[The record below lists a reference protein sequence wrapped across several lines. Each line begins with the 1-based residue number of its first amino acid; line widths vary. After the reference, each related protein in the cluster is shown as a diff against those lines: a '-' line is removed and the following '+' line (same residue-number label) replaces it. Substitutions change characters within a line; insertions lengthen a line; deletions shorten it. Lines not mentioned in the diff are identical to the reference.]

1 MKPRPL
7 RKIVC
12 SMCRAKPYPR
22 CSSYAKDALERALN
36 AKNPDKVRIKNARR
50 AYNMTP
56 AGIQEFIDAGNMR
69 EADKYKRIR
78 SSYIAIAKRESEI
91 KSDLKYEPFKVDY
104 DPFMKSVSKN
114 MHLALDTLNSNL
126 EGKEVIQRRK
136 EQHQKRLAEIE
147 TQYQKDVQ
155 GKSREEINV
164 LKKKRQEDRKN
175 AQTNWR
181 QMEWLGF
188 EFENAIQD
196 IPDNKVIQWHGPVY
210 SYQKPNG
217 GKSNVRI
224 DAWIVN
230 EKGEKKPLDAKFHA
244 WENSKGEPNY
254 DVPLNDA
261 RAIRDCIEEH
271 GVFYLL
277 VAKADCEYDKDGS
290 FKNWSYQLS
299 GKKPSSSGSKN
310 SRIRKTGAKVREY
323 SVYAITKEHLP
334 AEDGTIIN
342 DGKPR
347 LKHFSQGKQQSGA
360 SRESKYSL
368 NIGKNGLIPIM
379 KFTTPHG
386 QK

>member
-22 CSSYAKDALERALN
+22 CSSYAKEALQRALN
-36 AKNPDKVRIKNARR
+36 AKNPDKARIKNAQR
-50 AYNMTP
+50 AYNITP
-56 AGIQEFIDAGNMR
+56 AGIQEFIDAGNFR
-69 EADKYKRIR
+69 EAAKYKRIR
-78 SSYIAIAKRESEI
+78 SSYIAIAKREAEV

-104 DPFMKSVSKN
+104 DPFMQSASKN
-114 MHLALDTLNSNL
+114 IHLALNSLADTL

-136 EQHQKRLAEIE
+136 EQHQKRLVEIE
-147 TQYQKDVQ
+147 EKYRQDAQ
-155 GKSREEINV
+155 GKTREEIKA
-164 LKKKRQEDRKN
+164 LTAQRKIDRKN
-175 AQTNWR
+175 AQTNWK

-196 IPDNKVIQWHGPVY
+196 IPDNKAIQWNGPVY
-210 SYQKPNG
+210 SYDKGNG
-217 GKSNVRI
+217 RKSKVRI
-224 DAWIVN
+224 DAWIMN

-244 WENSKGEPNY
+244 WANSKGEPNY
-254 DVPLNDA
+254 EVPLNDA

-277 VAKADCEYDKDGS
+277 VAKADCNYDHDGS
-290 FKNWSYQLS
+290 FKNWSYSLS
-299 GKKPSSSGSKN
+299 GRTPVATGKN

-334 AEDGTIIN
+334 AEDDTVDN

-360 SRESKYSL
+360 AREGKYSL
-368 NIGKNGLIPIM
+368 NIGKGGLIPIM
-379 KFTTPHG
+379 KFTTKHG
-386 QK
+386 QNK

>member
-1 MKPRPL
+1 
-7 RKIVC
+7 
-12 SMCRAKPYPR
+12 MCRAKPYPR
-22 CSSYAKDALERALN
+22 CSSYAKKALERALN
-36 AKNPDKVRIKNARR
+36 AKKQDKERIKKAKR
-50 AYNMTP
+50 AYNITP
-56 AGIQEFIDAGNMR
+56 AGIQEFVDAGNMR
-69 EADKYKRIR
+69 EAEKYRRIR
-78 SSYIAIAKRESEI
+78 NSYIAIAKREAEVTS
-91 KSDLKYEPFKVDY
+91 SLKYEPFKVDY
-104 DPFMKSVSKN
+104 DPFMKSVSKDV
-114 MHLALDTLNSNL
+114 HLALDALSANL
-126 EGKEVIQRRK
+126 EGTEIIKKRK
-136 EQHQKRLAEIE
+136 EQHERSLAAIE
-147 TQYQKDVQ
+147 EKYKKDIQ
-155 GKSREEINV
+155 GKTPQEV
-164 LKKKRQEDRKN
+164 MQLKIQRHSDRAK

-196 IPDNKVIQWHGPVY
+196 IPGNKVIQWDGPVY
-210 SYQKPNG
+210 SYPNP
-217 GKSNVRI
+217 GKKTSKISI

-230 EKGEKKPLDAKFHA
+230 DKGEKKPLDAKFHA

-277 VAKADCEYDKDGS
+277 VAKADCQYDRDGS
-290 FKNWSYQLS
+290 FKEWTYKLS
-299 GKKPSSSGSKN
+299 GKKPSSSAGN

-334 AEDGTIIN
+334 AEDGTTPQ

-347 LKHFSQGKQQSGA
+347 LKYFSQGKQQSGA
-360 SRESKYSL
+360 ARAIKYSL

-386 QK
+386 QQ